1 MTEQTR
7 VVQVDGHRVGLVT
20 AGSGEPLVLLHGIG
34 RDHGDWDAVLP
45 ALAQHH
51 TVYAIDVEGFGES
64 EAWGSRVTLAS
75 MARMVRR
82 TLVALG
88 ETRPVRIVGNSMGG
102 AVALRMLADDP
113 AAVCC
118 LVLISPAGF
127 GPDAA
132 LGLRLM
138 TLPGLGPLLLRF
150 SVTAAYLRLQER
162 VGGPTALA
170 AAELARRAARRM
182 HRLDA
187 RRWYL
192 DVIHDLGR
200 WRGIREEW
208 RREVIAALAAAA
220 TPTLVLWGERDS
232 VLPHAHL
239 ASAAAALPH
248 AVTRSLPGL
257 GHSPQLEAP
266 EVTASMILEFLA
278 RNASGQGVDG
288 ALRDIDRAAS

>member
-1 MTEQTR
+1 MTGTTR

-45 ALAQHH
+45 ALAERY

-64 EAWGSRVTLAS
+64 EAWGPRVTLRS
-75 MARMVRR
+75 MAAMVRR

-88 ETRPVRIVGNSMGG
+88 ERRPVRIVGNSMGG

-113 AAVCC
+113 AAVCA

-127 GPDAA
+127 GADAA

-150 SVTAAYLRLQER
+150 SVTGAYLRLQALLD
-162 VGGPTALA
+162 GPAALDT
-170 AAELARRAARRM
+170 AELALRAARRM

-192 DVIHDLGR
+192 DVVHDLGR
-200 WRGIREEW
+200 WRGVREEW

-220 TPTLVLWGERDS
+220 TPTLVLWGERDV

-239 ASAAAALPH
+239 AAAAAALPH

-257 GHSPQLEAP
+257 GHSPQIEAP
-266 EVTASMILEFLA
+266 GPTAAMILEFLA
-278 RNASGQGVDG
+278 GVAPATAAAA
-288 ALRDIDRAAS
+288 ALRRTDAAS